1 MKNST
6 DDSSNSLA
14 LIFYYFIEELVDI
27 KTNKTG
33 EIEGKDDEKV
43 CLEDIHHHMKIFLIV
58 CGVMLLLCISCFI
71 FVILKVSIH
80 THTNISFEKHKSKI
94 KTKLI
99 NNIIHKSEMHYRGM
113 LCVNMQCAI
122 FYSFCGLIC
131 C

>member
-1 MKNST
+1 MKNSI
-6 DDSSNSLA
+6 DDSSNYLA

-33 EIEGKDDEKV
+33 EVEGKDDEKV
-43 CLEDIHHHMKIFLIV
+43 CPEDIHHHMKIFLIV
-58 CGVMLLLCISCFI
+58 CAAMLLLCISGFV

-99 NNIIHKSEMHYRGM
+99 NNIMHLFEMHYRGM
-113 LCVNMQCAI
+113 LCVNMCR
-122 FYSFCGLIC
+122 F
-131 C
+131 

>member
-1 MKNST
+1 MKNSI

-33 EIEGKDDEKV
+33 EVEGKDDEKV
-43 CLEDIHHHMKIFLIV
+43 CPEDIHHHMKIFLIV
-58 CGVMLLLCISCFI
+58 FMLLLCISGFI

-80 THTNISFEKHKSKI
+80 THTKISFEKHKSKI

-99 NNIIHKSEMHYRGM
+99 NKIMPLSEMHYRGM

-122 FYSFCGLIC
+122 FDSFCGLIC